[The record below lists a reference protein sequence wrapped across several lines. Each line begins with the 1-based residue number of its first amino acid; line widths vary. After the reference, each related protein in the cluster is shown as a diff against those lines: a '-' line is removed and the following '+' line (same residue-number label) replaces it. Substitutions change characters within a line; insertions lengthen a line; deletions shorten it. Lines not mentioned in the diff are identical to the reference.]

1 MDEEPIAAIRAATLR
16 VDELHARRVAELEKA
31 IASLKGALRDLAAS
45 ALQLLE
51 MSPPNDPADA
61 VIVGDIVK
69 RARRVLAHLERAGQ

>member
-45 ALQLLE
+45 ALYLLE

>member
-45 ALQLLE
+45 ALHLLE
-51 MSPPNDPADA
+51 MSPPHDPADA

-69 RARRVLAHLERAGQ
+69 RARKVLAHLERAGK